1 MPRLTL
7 GAWFFVICLF
17 AGLAA
22 SVWALVETI
31 A

>member
-7 GAWFFVICLF
+7 GAWFFVICLSV
-17 AGLAA
+17 ALVA
-22 SVWALVETI
+22 SLWVCVETI